1 MNFAQEFDTIIVGAG
16 PCGSTTGALLA
27 EKNHNVLIVEKEQ
40 FPRYHVGESLMPF
53 CYFPLERLNLV
64 DTLMESENPRKYCV
78 QFVKENGEG
87 SQPFYFFQHFD
98 HPSSTTWQIE
108 RSEFDEMIMNRAIDN
123 GAKVLQSTKATDL
136 IKKNDKVIGIKVES
150 QEFGEQSLFGNC
162 VVDASG
168 RDCFASLKNRWMERD
183 PKLKKIALWT
193 YYEDAKRDP
202 GLNEGATTIAYLPN
216 KGWFWYIPL
225 KNNKVSVGIVAENKY
240 LFNGTTRDHSEIFDR
255 EIKNNAWIQDHL
267 KDATQIGE
275 YRVTGEY
282 SYRNRFSAENGLVLG
297 GDAFGFLDPVFSSG
311 VFLALKSG
319 SLLADE
325 IHSILCSSKNFSS
338 SSFQNYSDQMNN
350 SIEIMRKIV
359 YAFYDENFSFAD
371 VVKQNEKLRGLL
383 TDCLIGNVDD
393 KDFTE
398 LFNSMKK
405 YADLPEPIKHGN
417 PKNDVSLGELLAMRG
432 KPFSDWKEERK
443 YLQEKWGKQ
452 GRQIDTKKGVNSEY
466 SADTPQ
472 K

>member
-1 MNFAQEFDTIIVGAG
+1 MNFAQKFDTIIVGAG

-27 EKNHNVLIVEKEQ
+27 EKNHNVIIVEKEQ

-53 CYFPLERLNLV
+53 CYFPLERLGLV
-64 DTLMESENPRKYCV
+64 NDLMESENPRKYCV

-108 RSEFDEMIMNRAIDN
+108 RSEFDNMILNRAIDN
-123 GAKVLQSTKATDL
+123 GAKVLQRTKATEL
-136 IKKNDKVIGIKVES
+136 IKENDKVIGIEVDSK
-150 QEFGEQSLFGNC
+150 EFGKQKIIGNC

-168 RDCFASLKNRWMERD
+168 RNCFASFKNDWMERD

-193 YYEDAKRDP
+193 YFENAKRDP
-202 GLNEGATTIAYLPN
+202 GLDEGATTIAYLPN

-240 LFNGTTRDHSEIFDR
+240 LFNGSTRDHAEIFNR
-255 EIKNNAWIQDHL
+255 EINNNAWIADHL
-267 KDATQIGE
+267 ENATQVGE

-282 SYRNRFSAENGLVLG
+282 SYRNRHSAENGLVLG

-319 SLLADE
+319 NILADE
-325 IHSILCSSKNFSS
+325 IDAILNSDNDFSA
-338 SSFQNYSDQMNN
+338 SSFQGYSDKMNN

-359 YAFYDENFSFAD
+359 YAFYDEDFSFAD

-398 LFNSMKK
+398 LFDCMKNL
-405 YADLPEPIKHGN
+405 ADLPEPISHGN
-417 PKNDVSLGELLAMRG
+417 PKESLNDLLSMKG
-432 KPFSDWKEERK
+432 KPFEDWREERK
-443 YLQEKWGKQ
+443 YLQNKWGKQ
-452 GRQIDTKKGVNSEY
+452 GQQISVK
-466 SADTPQ
+466 
-472 K
+472 